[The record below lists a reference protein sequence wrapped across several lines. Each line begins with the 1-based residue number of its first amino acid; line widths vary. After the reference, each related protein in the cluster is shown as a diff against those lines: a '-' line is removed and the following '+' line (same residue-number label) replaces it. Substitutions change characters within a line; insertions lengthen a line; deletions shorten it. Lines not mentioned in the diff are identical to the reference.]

1 MENFATVIITANA
14 ENLNSSKSTALH
26 EVCFKPLIDWAE
38 SAARQAG
45 TSKVVVAAQSADVKE
60 YLGFDRVF
68 ALCEQADSICAQA
81 ACAADF
87 FGGFCG
93 YVVIL
98 MTNSP
103 FISPETIRLAV
114 ETCAKNDISAARI
127 TDKSGKKDIAYCCKV
142 EGLTS
147 DFLNGAKV
155 LDICPDSEAICIDT
169 RASLAY
175 AQSVKQAEIVQK
187 LIDKGVG
194 IIDPKTVYISPD
206 AEFEP
211 DCTVYPNTV
220 IRGRSRIAEGC
231 IIGPSSTVEN
241 CKIGKNTEVVNSV
254 ISDSEFA
261 ENTSVGPF
269 AYVRPGSAIGSDV
282 KIGDFVEIKN
292 SSIGDGTKV
301 SHLTYVG
308 DSDVGGG
315 VNFGCGT
322 VTVNYDGLA
331 KHRTVIGDNAFI
343 GCNTNLVAPVRVEN
357 NAFIAAGSTITDDVE
372 AYSLAI
378 ARARQVDKKDWA
390 KNAGWNTKNKK

>member
-1 MENFATVIITANA
+1 M
-14 ENLNSSKSTALH
+14 
-26 EVCFKPLIDWAE
+26 
-38 SAARQAG
+38 
-45 TSKVVVAAQSADVKE
+45 
-60 YLGFDRVF
+60 
-68 ALCEQADSICAQA
+68 
-81 ACAADF
+81 
-87 FGGFCG
+87 
-93 YVVIL
+93 
-98 MTNSP
+98 
-103 FISPETIRLAV
+103 
-114 ETCAKNDISAARI
+114 
-127 TDKSGKKDIAYCCKV
+127 
-142 EGLTS
+142 
-147 DFLNGAKV
+147 
-155 LDICPDSEAICIDT
+155 
-169 RASLAY
+169 
-175 AQSVKQAEIVQK
+175 QK

-241 CKIGKNTEVVNSV
+241 CKIGKNTEVINSV

-292 SSIGDGTKV
+292 SSIGNGTKV

-372 AYSLAI
+372 AFSLAI